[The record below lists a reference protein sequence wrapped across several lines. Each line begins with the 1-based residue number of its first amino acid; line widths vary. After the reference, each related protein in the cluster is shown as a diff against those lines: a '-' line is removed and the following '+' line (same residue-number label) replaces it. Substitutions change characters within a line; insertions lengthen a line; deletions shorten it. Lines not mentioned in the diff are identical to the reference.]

1 MFEDDAWLNCHLD
14 DLWIFDKLI
23 LAKKLGYICGPVG
36 VDVPYP
42 DYYIIRPCMNCMG
55 MGRGAT
61 IEYLEQDTDI
71 LANNYDKLGY
81 FWCEIFEGRHISV
94 DYKTNPKSRSI
105 IQGLTVEGFRNKN
118 NPIWKWN
125 KWVRIDEFVKFP
137 KVLYAL
143 QGKYNCINCEFIDGK
158 LIEVHLRPNHD
169 IGDFNEIIPV
179 WNDELSIPPKG
190 YTYVEDKDYNRLGF
204 FKR

>member
-23 LAKKLGYICGPVG
+23 LAKKLGYICGPIG

-94 DYKTNPKSRSI
+94 DYITNSTNRSI
-105 IQGLTVEGFRNKN
+105 IQGLTVEGFRNKK

-179 WNDELSIPPKG
+179 WNDELSIPPEG
-190 YTYVEDKDYNRLGF
+190 YKYVEDKDYNRLGF

>member
-23 LAKKLGYICGPVG
+23 LAKKLGYTCGPIG
-36 VDVPYP
+36 VDVPKP
-42 DYYIIRPCMNCMG
+42 GHYIIRPCMNCMG

-61 IEYLEQDTDI
+61 IENLKQDTDV
-71 LANNYDKLGY
+71 LANSYNKLGY

-105 IQGLTVEGFRNKN
+105 VQGLTVEGFRNKK
-118 NPIWKWN
+118 NPIWKWD

-137 KVLYAL
+137 KVLYAV
-143 QGKYNCINCEFIDGK
+143 QGTYNCINCEFIDGK
-158 LIEVHLRPNHD
+158 LIEVHLRSNQD
-169 IGDFNEIIPV
+169 MGNFNEVIPV
-179 WNDELSIPPKG
+179 WNDELTISPEG
-190 YTYVEDKDYNRLGF
+190 YTYVEDKDYHRLGF